1 MMMSFFCC
9 ADVWF
14 LQVYDSHYYRNQL
27 SELSEFS
34 DFQKLSIF
42 LWLDIW
48 FVIRSHFYSDKF
60 EAEQADVDSAHAVL
74 EVNEVLLFEN

>member
-1 MMMSFFCC
+1 MSFFCC

-34 DFQKLSIF
+34 NLQKLSIL
-42 LWLDIW
+42 LWLDIQ
-48 FVIRSHFYSDKF
+48 FAVESHLYFSKP
-60 EAEQADVDSAHAVL
+60 EAEQADIDSAHAVL
-74 EVNEVLLFEN
+74 EVNEVLLLENW